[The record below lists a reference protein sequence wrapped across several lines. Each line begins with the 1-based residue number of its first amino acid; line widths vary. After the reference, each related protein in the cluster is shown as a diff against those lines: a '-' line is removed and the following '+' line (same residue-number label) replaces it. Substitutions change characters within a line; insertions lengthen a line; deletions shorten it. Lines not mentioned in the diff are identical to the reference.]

1 VNPAVTESTPTAPPG
16 TGTADR
22 RRAYLPVVALV
33 ICAALAAFVGS
44 ATWLT
49 VRIAAGGAST
59 VLHDK
64 LSGANANPA
73 GVAFA
78 LAALVAPVVFVAAGR
93 RVRMAAAVL
102 ALLAGLGVTI
112 TAVRV
117 AASPTSTAQHSS
129 KLADAQITSVSSSLW
144 PEVQAVAGIGIIV
157 SSAAAVR
164 RAPTWRTMGSK
175 YDAPTGGSARPPRDD
190 WEALEQGLDPTQD
203 G

>member
-1 VNPAVTESTPTAPPG
+1 VTDSAPAATETI
-16 TGTADR
+16 DR

-33 ICAALAAFVGS
+33 VFAALAAIVSS
-44 ATWLT
+44 ATWMT

-78 LAALVAPVVFVAAGR
+78 LVALVAPVVFVATGR

-102 ALLAGLGVTI
+102 ALLAGLGVML
-112 TAVRV
+112 TAARV
-117 AASPTSTAQHSS
+117 AASPTQAARHSS
-129 KLADAQITSVSSSLW
+129 KLADVQITSVHSSVW
-144 PEVQAVAGIGIIV
+144 PEVQAVAGLGIV
-157 SSAAAVR
+157 VASAAALR
-164 RAPTWRTMGSK
+164 RAPSWRTMGSK
-175 YDAPTGGSARPPRDD
+175 YDAPGAGSPKPPRDD

-203 G
+203 R

>member
-1 VNPAVTESTPTAPPG
+1 MTTPTPATPPE
-16 TGTADR
+16 TAAADR
-22 RRAYLPVVALV
+22 RRAYLPVVALM
-33 ICAALAAFVGS
+33 ICAAVAAILGS

-78 LAALVAPVVFVAAGR
+78 LVALVAPVVFVAAGR
-93 RVRMAAAVL
+93 RVRLAAAVL
-102 ALLAGLGVTI
+102 ALLAGLGVAV

-129 KLADAQITSVSSSLW
+129 KLADAQITSVRSSVW
-144 PEVQAVAGIGIIV
+144 PEVQAIAGIGIIV
-157 SSAAAVR
+157 SSAAALR
-164 RAPTWRTMGSK
+164 RAPSWRTMGSK
-175 YDAPTGGSARPPRDD
+175 YDAPAARPPRDD
-190 WEALEQGLDPTQD
+190 WEALEQGLDPTRD
-203 G
+203 R

>member
-1 VNPAVTESTPTAPPG
+1 MTQSTPAVGPESG
-16 TGTADR
+16 SADR
-22 RRAYLPVVALV
+22 RRAYLPVVALM
-33 ICAALAAFVGS
+33 IFAAVAAFLGS

-78 LAALVAPVVFVAAGR
+78 LVALVAPVVFLAAGR

-102 ALLAGLGVTI
+102 ALLAGVGVTV
-112 TAVRV
+112 TALQV
-117 AASPTSTAQHSS
+117 AASPTSTATHSS
-129 KLADAQITSVSSSLW
+129 KLADVQITSVQSSVW
-144 PEVQAVAGIGIIV
+144 PEVQAIAGIGIIV
-157 SSAAAVR
+157 SSAAALR
-164 RAPTWRTMGSK
+164 RAPSWRTMGSK
-175 YDAPTGGSARPPRDD
+175 YDAPAGSSRPPRDD
-190 WEALEQGLDPTQD
+190 WEALDQGLDPTQD